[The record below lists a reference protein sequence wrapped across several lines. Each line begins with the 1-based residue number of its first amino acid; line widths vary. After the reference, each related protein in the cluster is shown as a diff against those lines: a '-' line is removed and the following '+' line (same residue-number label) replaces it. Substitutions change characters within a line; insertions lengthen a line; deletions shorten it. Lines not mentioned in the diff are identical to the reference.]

1 MAKKF
6 VFGETKVAKTSE
18 EIREHSESKTE
29 AAPTYDTPVTDNP
42 VADTPVADTPAT
54 ENTSATSQS
63 EDENKQDE
71 NTSVTETVNTQQE
84 DSESSVPLES
94 KEQKTEAADK
104 PVAATRERRRKNNTA
119 DRFALKGVKTENG
132 IVVNVPMDDYMQL
145 MMLKIQ
151 TGRTLKDLA
160 LQAIHEFVE
169 RNKM

>member
-29 AAPTYDTPVTDNP
+29 AALTN
-42 VADTPVADTPAT
+42 DTPVADAPAT
-54 ENTSATSQS
+54 ENTYATSKP
-63 EDENKQDE
+63 EDENKQNE
-71 NTSVTETVNTQQE
+71 TTSVTETSNTQQE
-84 DSESSVPLES
+84 DPEPSVPLES
-94 KEQKTEAADK
+94 KEQKTESTK
-104 PVAATRERRRKNNTA
+104 NRKSKNTA
-119 DRFALKGVKTENG
+119 SRFALNGMKTENG

-160 LQAIHEFVE
+160 LQAIHEFVL

>member
-29 AAPTYDTPVTDNP
+29 AALTNDTPA
-42 VADTPVADTPAT
+42 ADAPAT
-54 ENTSATSQS
+54 ENTSATSKP
-63 EDENKQDE
+63 EGENKQNE
-71 NTSVTETVNTQQE
+71 TTSVTETSNTQQE
-84 DSESSVPLES
+84 DPEPSVPLES
-94 KEQKTEAADK
+94 EEQKTEATNK
-104 PVAATRERRRKNNTA
+104 PMTATKNRKSKNTA
-119 DRFALKGVKTENG
+119 SRFALNGMKTENG

>member
-29 AAPTYDTPVTDNP
+29 AALTNDTQ
-42 VADTPVADTPAT
+42 VADAPAT
-54 ENTSATSQS
+54 ENTSATSKP
-63 EDENKQDE
+63 EGENKQNE
-71 NTSVTETVNTQQE
+71 TTSVTETSNTQQE
-84 DSESSVPLES
+84 DPEPSVPLES
-94 KEQKTEAADK
+94 EEQKTEATNK
-104 PVAATRERRRKNNTA
+104 PMTATKNRKSKNTA
-119 DRFALKGVKTENG
+119 SRFALNGMKTENG